1 MVFFSKENTNDT
13 RDDVA
18 WKTAEKLRESL
29 TNGAK
34 ETVGHYS
41 YVNYAYG
48 GESAEEVYGAHN
60 LERLRKLKD
69 VFDPGNRFRW
79 NANILDEAADGVK
92 SDKDEL

>member
-1 MVFFSKENTNDT
+1 M
-13 RDDVA
+13 
-18 WKTAEKLRESL
+18 
-29 TNGAK
+29 
-34 ETVGHYS
+34 
-41 YVNYAYG
+41 
-48 GESAEEVYGAHN
+48 YGAHN